1 MPCSGNASHNLASR
15 RTQGSANGSV
25 RGRGVMGRHRNA
37 KKGGRSPRGAGV
49 GGSKALCQG
58 THLRPLVIYWASAAP
73 AHARLPGANDQHYPS
88 TQIPI
93 SVFFLLATISH
104 FDFRLRDCNQGP
116 SDTQKCVYPI
126 RSGCSNWPTR
136 KVTCIYAGHRGMA
149 HRDKWRRS
157 DLCVKNSLTT
167 DLIYRT
173 VAAVISACC
182 LT

>member
-73 AHARLPGANDQHYPS
+73 AHARLPGANDQHYLS

-93 SVFFLLATISH
+93 SVFFCWQRFRISIFDFVIAIKGHLTRKNVSIQYAVVAQIGQPERSRVFMLATEGWHIGTSGGGPIS
-104 FDFRLRDCNQGP
+104 
-116 SDTQKCVYPI
+116 V
-126 RSGCSNWPTR
+126 
-136 KVTCIYAGHRGMA
+136 
-149 HRDKWRRS
+149 
-157 DLCVKNSLTT
+157 
-167 DLIYRT
+167 
-173 VAAVISACC
+173 
-182 LT
+182 